1 MPGVGE
7 NGDRYVSTVLE
18 KTNKKYK
25 GKDKDRGHYRS
36 SMKEN
41 MISPALVT

>member
-7 NGDRYVSTVLE
+7 NSDRCVSTVME
-18 KTNKKYK
+18 KINKKYK
-25 GKDKDRGHYRS
+25 GKDKDRGRYRS